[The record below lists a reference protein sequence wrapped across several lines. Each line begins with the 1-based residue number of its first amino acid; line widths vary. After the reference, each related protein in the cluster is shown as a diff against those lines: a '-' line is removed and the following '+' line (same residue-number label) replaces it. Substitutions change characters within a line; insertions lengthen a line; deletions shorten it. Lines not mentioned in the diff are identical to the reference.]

1 MLEVEDSQEFIWELI
16 DEIFDNTLKT
26 IHTNYLNQQTIPY
39 TINEARK
46 AMLHI
51 LDVILYN

>member
-1 MLEVEDSQEFIWELI
+1 MLEVEDSQEFVWEII
-16 DEIFDNTLKT
+16 DEVFDNTLKI
-26 IHTNYLNQQTIPY
+26 IHKNYLDYQTVPY

-51 LDVILYN
+51 LDVIKIN